1 VTRSFEAVTDHIVR
15 SDVDDT
21 TKAIADLHSEH
32 RKNAT
37 TFQRAVE
44 DATAI
49 LSNPLTIGVILLFI
63 LAWIAASLVGSLL
76 GYRSFDPPPF
86 FGLGAIVSISSLFMV
101 IMILATQRHE
111 DRLAFHR
118 EQLIL
123 ELVRSSEQKAAKI
136 IQLLEESRRD
146 DPSLSD
152 RVDHEANKMTQP
164 ADPSAILTSIKDFH
178 SDTKSGR

>member
-1 VTRSFEAVTDHIVR
+1 MTDQIARSEDGVE
-15 SDVDDT
+15 DT

-37 TFQRAVE
+37 AFQRAIE
-44 DATAI
+44 DATAV

-63 LAWIAASLVGSLL
+63 LTWIAVNLLSSSL

-86 FGLGAIVSISSLFMV
+86 FGLGQIVSIASLIMV
-101 IMILATQRHE
+101 IMILATQRYE
-111 DRLAFHR
+111 DRLALHR

-123 ELVRSSEQKAAKI
+123 ELVRSSENKTAKI
-136 IQLLEESRRD
+136 IQLLEEFRRD

-152 RVDHEANKMTQP
+152 RVDHEAIKMTRP

-178 SDTKSGR
+178 SDSKSSR